1 MMDIEYSKIKPE
13 IDLCLRNASKINFK
27 MLNLPRNQKTIIFDI
42 ENTLITNLDVK
53 NMEELEDIKKLS
65 KNCKEDY
72 IFID

>member
-1 MMDIEYSKIKPE
+1 
-13 IDLCLRNASKINFK
+13 